1 VPLKRI
7 VVDESELNIRELM
20 FSTLNELIAR
30 SQLGAQNLRIIDGT
44 RMYVRGGLPFYTFYR
59 SDASDGTTLD
69 ICNSGFESG
78 YPVPSVIP
86 ITGRYYWL
94 DQININSFVQR
105 GQFFALDDLDRAR
118 EKFTHGGILER
129 SSIEVVLPDLVVLD
143 PIEFELQVICRD
155 LRDRLLNKLYMPP
168 GLFRG
173 RKIMQM
179 DAVGRKPTSTECTDA
194 IVDFREWRS
203 NLEEPLWKKLSDTM
217 RFLESRIN
225 TITARCRLAGRAS
238 PFEIELDSADEEA
251 LAGFCY

>member
-1 VPLKRI
+1 
-7 VVDESELNIRELM
+7 
-20 FSTLNELIAR
+20 
-30 SQLGAQNLRIIDGT
+30 
-44 RMYVRGGLPFYTFYR
+44 
-59 SDASDGTTLD
+59 
-69 ICNSGFESG
+69 
-78 YPVPSVIP
+78 
-86 ITGRYYWL
+86 L

-118 EKFTHGGILER
+118 EKYMHGGIIER
-129 SSIEVVLPDLVVLD
+129 SSIEVVVPDLVALD

-155 LRDRLLNKLYMPP
+155 LRDGLLNKLYMPP

-173 RKIMQM
+173 RKIMEM

-203 NLEEPLWKKLSDTM
+203 NLEEPLWKKFSDTM

-225 TITARCRLAGRAS
+225 TIAARCRLAGRAS